1 MTNVSG
7 DWNIIQSNGF
17 TVQVHLRQDG
27 EQIFGAASSGKSSA
41 EVASDSRVVGDNFL
55 LVLIWEPAGG
65 SVGEYH
71 GIVGVNRRL
80 TGVTFD
86 RANPG
91 SQAPWFS
98 DRFF

>member
-1 MTNVSG
+1 MTNVEG

-27 EQIFGAASSGKSSA
+27 ELIFGSAGTGSTSA
-41 EVASDSRVVGDNFL
+41 EVAEDSRVVGDNFL
-55 LVLIWEPAGG
+55 LVLNWISG

-86 RANPG
+86 RTNPG
-91 SQAPWFS
+91 SQASWFS